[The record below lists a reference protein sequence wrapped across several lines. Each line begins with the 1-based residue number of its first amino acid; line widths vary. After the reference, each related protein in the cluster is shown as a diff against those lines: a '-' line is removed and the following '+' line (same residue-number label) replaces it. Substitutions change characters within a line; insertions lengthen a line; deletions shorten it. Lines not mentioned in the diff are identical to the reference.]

1 MGKDAQGISHELFYL
16 KDGNQ
21 ESVQCINMR
30 IERCKGYTVAY
41 SYSTPIA
48 VYPDEGG
55 YVLLD
60 SGHFSASTDRHQ
72 AYIRQAVP
80 ADVELIS
87 FDWYDCND
95 TCWRYCYWYSY
106 KVVLKKFLTA
116 MEKHVREIGKWN
128 PDAFVYARDRNRIL
142 ADLQALHRF
151 FSMFDRKRAVQAVE
165 RKVAYINDPVRIKA
179 GQKRCAAEK
188 AEERRKQRE
197 QQRERSLTN
206 CVTDF
211 FRRHGE
217 ITPVFAERARRM
229 VEQFPLVLLKDF
241 QRYAHATSAPGP
253 DGIVRERVA
262 NTAFSLI
269 KKAWQERCGID
280 FGKSCDIWLARDGD
294 TTAFVTT
301 MHVHVGYG
309 EVQRCLK
316 LWKRGRI
323 VGAMVDGKYNAV
335 RNTDSELVIG
345 CHTFPRKVVEAIY
358 ARYAGKTEEVIL
370 KVQET
375 MCRQFVHDTLT
386 LVADFECEVL
396 EAMKADP
403 ATTADLDRLGVSL
416 TEMNNAA

>member
-1 MGKDAQGISHELFYL
+1 MGYDNRAIAHQLFYL
-16 KDGNQ
+16 KDGKRD
-21 ESVQCINMR
+21 SVHSPNLR
-30 IERCKGYTVAY
+30 IERGMGCTVAY

-60 SGHFSASTDRHQ
+60 SGYFSKTTAKHQ
-72 AYIRQAVP
+72 AYLRQAIP

-87 FDWYDCND
+87 FDWRDCND
-95 TCWRYCYWYSY
+95 KCWRYCCWYPY
-106 KVVLKKFLTA
+106 KVQLKRFLTA
-116 MEKHVREIGKWN
+116 MEKHVREIGKN
-128 PDAFVYARDRNRIL
+128 APTDYVYSKDRNRIL
-142 ADLQALHRF
+142 ADLQGLHRF
-151 FSMFDRKRAVQAVE
+151 FSKFDRIRAVQAVE

-197 QQRERSLTN
+197 QQRERRLTD
-206 CVTDF
+206 CLGDF
-211 FRRHGE
+211 FRRHNE
-217 ITPVFAERARRM
+217 ITPAFAERARRM

-241 QRYAHATSAPGP
+241 HRYAHATSAPGP

-262 NTAFSLI
+262 NTAFGLI

-294 TTAFVTT
+294 ATAFVTT

-335 RNTDSELVIG
+335 RSTDRELVIG

-358 ARYAGKTEEVIL
+358 GRYAGKAEEVIL
-370 KVQET
+370 KEQET
-375 MCRQFVHDTLT
+375 VCGQFVHDALA
-386 LVADFECEVL
+386 LVSDFECEVL